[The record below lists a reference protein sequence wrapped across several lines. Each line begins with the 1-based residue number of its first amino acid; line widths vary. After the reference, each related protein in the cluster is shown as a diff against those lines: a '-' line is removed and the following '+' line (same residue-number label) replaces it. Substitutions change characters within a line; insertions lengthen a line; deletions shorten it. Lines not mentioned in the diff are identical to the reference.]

1 MAISKRKALATARQ
15 DAALHYRN
23 LSAYRVSI
31 TFDGANWHVDYELRD
46 PNSEGGGPHYLISG
60 VDGQILERRY
70 EQ

>member
-1 MAISKRKALATARQ
+1 LAISKSKALAVAQQ

-31 TFDGANWHVDYELRD
+31 IFDSGDWRVDYELSD
-46 PNSEGGGPHYLISG
+46 PQSEGGGPHYLISG
-60 VDGQILERRY
+60 MDGQILERRY